1 MTNLSNASLKN
12 NGSQMTHEF
21 WWTCIPALP
30 TGRDTH
36 AYRVLK
42 RVWFDH
48 TMNTFRIELGGT
60 LKPNGRNFYTAGKED
75 HITPVLFQTFTI
87 FEDHARWVPQLLAL
101 FGLQPTGA
109 VRGASWSYL
118 FEEFYDG
125 RKFCIA
131 DIVLSWHDDAGEA
144 VLVLE
149 AKAPKGSLTAKDI
162 DGLGRYLNMLSIR
175 KVSRRWVGFLVDESD
190 LALVQAATRSTV
202 PAASWQDLIRIQIE
216 AARSLD
222 CDRAIQDLVS
232 ALILEHAAYCG
243 IRVTK
248 FDAGREFNPEIVPGS
263 GTTESYSRILDLK
276 LPASIQS
283 FLLGSEAA
291 LAARRGHKPQP
302 PMSWLSSDP
311 GSAQIWLN
319 GRAGDPRRQSV
330 PDRRVVLWK
339 FNRSRP
345 A

>member
-1 MTNLSNASLKN
+1 MRLS
-12 NGSQMTHEF
+12 
-21 WWTCIPALP
+21 ALAD
-30 TGRDTH
+30 RLS
-36 AYRVLK
+36 YL
-42 RVWFDH
+42 
-48 TMNTFRIELGGT
+48 
-60 LKPNGRNFYTAGKED
+60 TAG
-75 HITPVLFQTFTI
+75 P
-87 FEDHARWVPQLLAL
+87 ARHSGRTYAPTSQLLAL

-109 VRGASWSYL
+109 IRGASWSYL

-131 DIVLSWHDDAGEA
+131 DIVLSWYDDAGEA

-149 AKAPKGSLTAKDI
+149 AKALKGSLTAKDT

-175 KVSRRWVGFLVDESD
+175 KVSRRWLGFLVDESD

-202 PAASWQDLIRIQIE
+202 PAASWQDLIRLQIE
-216 AARSLD
+216 AAKFLD
-222 CDRAIQDLVS
+222 CDRAVQDLVS

-248 FDAGREFNPEIVPGS
+248 PEAGREINPEIVPGS
-263 GTTESYSRILDLK
+263 GTAESYGRILDLK

-291 LAARRGHKPQP
+291 LAARGGHRPQP

-311 GSAQIWLN
+311 GSAEIWLN
-319 GRAGDPRRQSV
+319 SRAGDPRRQSV

-339 FNRSRP
+339 SNRAWP
-345 A
+345 G